1 MNHLLQTSVRT
12 AHCHVYR
19 GDRGGVCVCGGGR
32 GGEGEGYLQVNDKLV
47 LAGVMTCD
55 MEILDKNRP
64 LGAE

>member
-1 MNHLLQTSVRT
+1 M
-12 AHCHVYR
+12 
-19 GDRGGVCVCGGGR
+19 CGGGR